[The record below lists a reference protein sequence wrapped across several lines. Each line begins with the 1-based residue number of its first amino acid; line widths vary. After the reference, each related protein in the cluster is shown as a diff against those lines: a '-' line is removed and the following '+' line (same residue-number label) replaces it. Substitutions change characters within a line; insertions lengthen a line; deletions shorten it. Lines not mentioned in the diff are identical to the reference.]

1 MRERLRTHVPL
12 HPPARPVRVVDKERH
27 SSADTASSCSPTSS
41 RARLIVS
48 RRYNRAPSPS
58 PVPSDDED
66 MQVSETS
73 EESSDSEA
81 EEGEIHYS
89 EEGED
94 DLAEMSMV
102 LPTSDDPLNLLAL
115 PDCSPR
121 VRLGYN
127 KKPRLRLRPHS
138 RLALSP

>member
-12 HPPARPVRVVDKERH
+12 YPPDRPVRVVDKERH

-41 RARLIVS
+41 RTRLIAS

-66 MQVSETS
+66 IQVSGSS
-73 EESSDSEA
+73 EESGDSEA
-81 EEGEIHYS
+81 EELKSDHDGED
-89 EEGED
+89 D
-94 DLAEMSMV
+94 DLAEMSV
-102 LPTSDDPLNLLAL
+102 ILPTSDDPLNLFAL
-115 PDCSPR
+115 PDSSPR
-121 VRLGYN
+121 LVRS
-127 KKPRLRLRPHS
+127 KKSGPGPLLRS